1 MQQIE
6 WCGVSLEG
14 DSQLFLEEI
23 LQWCEIRFV
32 GQVGNT
38 WCLLGMQLF
47 HELLEMILNGYRDM
61 KANFNGNFYSQR
73 NCQRESK
80 GKTQENFKS
89 D

>member
-1 MQQIE
+1 MQWIE
-6 WCGVSLEG
+6 WRGVSLEG
-14 DSQLFLEEI
+14 DSQLFPEEI

-38 WCLLGMQLF
+38 WCLLGTQLF

-61 KANFNGNFYSQR
+61 KANINGIFCSQR

-80 GKTQENFKS
+80 GKTQGNFKS